1 MVNGQLIEP
10 ERFLIPSAKAKLEEA
25 QQLHPQKPGEG
36 LSDWTCRLTQLLTAN
51 DPPEVFLDAARQ
63 LIEAYGVELI
73 AERMRAIGD
82 DHFAAGS
89 FPAAAYCYT
98 AGIEKHDPEVGD
110 SAQLMHCHVNR
121 AAALL
126 KLGQTEAA
134 VADADLALSIAEGCY
149 APKTQ
154 RKAYLRRA
162 QALFKLGKLD
172 QAEAD
177 AEKLGEGDAAAETLL
192 EKIAEARATGGTVV

>member
-1 MVNGQLIEP
+1 LRESCRGHVL
-10 ERFLIPSAKAKLEEA
+10 
-25 QQLHPQKPGEG
+25 LHLAG
-36 LSDWTCRLTQLLTAN
+36 LDGSSEHPLLTLVRVVA
-51 DPPEVFLDAARQ
+51 
-63 LIEAYGVELI
+63 
-73 AERMRAIGD
+73 
-82 DHFAAGS
+82 
-89 FPAAAYCYT
+89 
-98 AGIEKHDPEVGD
+98 
-110 SAQLMHCHVNR
+110 